1 MARFA
6 FVVPPLAGHINPT
19 LSLGAGLLAMG
30 HEVGWI
36 SPDEGLRVQL
46 PPGGE
51 LLLISYDTTDAE
63 KQLGSDYLDAIARKN
78 VYGIESI
85 KFLYEEVLVPLNRY
99 MYDGIVHWLQTYR
112 PDVVIND
119 HQVFAAAVAAIHFG
133 VPYATSVTAPAAI
146 KMREDLPMVHQWET
160 QQMVALQQ
168 QLGLPGDLS
177 VACSDVLTLVFTSR
191 AFFGEMKLPGSYC
204 FVGPVIQHRPAAV
217 VFNWQRFYARAHK
230 TCILVS
236 IGTTFN
242 HEFKK
247 DFFSKVVTALK
258 DEPVTAIVVS
268 DPDLLE
274 EWPENFIVE
283 RCVPQ
288 LQLLPLLNGVVCHA
302 GHNTVCETLLHGL
315 PLVVIPIAYDQSYV
329 AARVAQV
336 HAGVRLNFKRF
347 HAAHIKNAVHE
358 ILHNNSYRMAAAAIQ
373 SSFEQAGGTAY
384 AAKLLEGLAT
394 GVVHC

>member
-19 LSLGAGLLAMG
+19 LSLGAALLGMG

-36 SPDEGLRVQL
+36 SPDEGLRAQL

-51 LLLISYDTTDAE
+51 LLLITYEAADNE
-63 KQLGSDYLDAIARKN
+63 KQQGSDYLDAIARKN

-99 MYDGIVHWLQTYR
+99 MYDGIMHLLQTYE

-119 HQVFAAAVAAIHFG
+119 HQVFAAAVAAIQCG
-133 VPYATSVTAPAAI
+133 IPYATSVTAPAAI
-146 KMREDLPMVHQWET
+146 KMREDLPMVHLWET

-168 QLGLPGDLS
+168 KLGLPGDLS

-191 AFFGEMKLPGSYC
+191 AFFGEMELNRNYF
-204 FVGPVIQHRPAAV
+204 FVGPVIAERPAAV
-217 VFNWQRFYARAHK
+217 AFDWERFYAREHK
-230 TCILVS
+230 TCVLVS

-247 DFFSKVVTALK
+247 DFFYKVTEALK
-258 DEPVTAIVVS
+258 EEPVTVVVVS
-268 DPDLLE
+268 DPELFE
-274 EWPENFIVE
+274 EWPDNFIVQQ
-283 RCVPQ
+283 RVPQ
-288 LQLLPLLNGVVCHA
+288 LQLLPFLSGVVCHA

-329 AARVAQV
+329 AARVVQV
-336 HAGVRLNFKRF
+336 QAGIRLNFKRF
-347 HAAHIKNAVHE
+347 HAAHIQKAVHE
-358 ILHNNSYRMAAAAIQ
+358 ILHNSSYRDAAETIQ
-373 SSFEQAGGTAY
+373 SSFEQAGGTAH
-384 AAKLLEGLAT
+384 AAKMLEGLAA
-394 GVVHC
+394 GVVYC